1 MGTNKNKFM
10 EEKMKKVVTSLLLV
24 FALFFLFTTNV
35 LSVDAQEKCDECTLE
50 VKCEKHSDD
59 NKENQDSPDSI
70 NSNER
75 KGGLIVR
82 DENDEGETACGIDY
96 DEKSNY

>member
-1 MGTNKNKFM
+1 
-10 EEKMKKVVTSLLLV
+10 MKKVVTGLLFI

-35 LSVDAQEKCDECTLE
+35 LSIDTQEKCDECTLE
-50 VKCEKHSDD
+50 VKCEKHSED
-59 NKENQDSPDSI
+59 NSENQDFPDDI
-70 NSNER
+70 NVNER

-96 DEKSNY
+96 DEKINY